1 MKKTYITPSMAI
13 TKIAIQHLLT
23 GSLLNTT
30 NEESPTQDDFTQT
43 TDDTGNN
50 LSRRYDVWEEK
61 EE

>member
-1 MKKTYITPSMAI
+1 MKKTYMTPSMAI
-13 TKIAIQHLLT
+13 TKIATQHLLT
-23 GSLLNTT
+23 GSLLNT
-30 NEESPTQDDFTQT
+30 NEASPTQDDFTQT